1 MGKVSD
7 EIDARTSQAATL
19 GEHYARVSA
28 ELKRARARLRAADE
42 LARCAQV
49 IVDDD
54 LEMGPALWPEHRAL
68 VDALD
73 AYRNSGGEG

>member
-1 MGKVSD
+1 MSQLRSLVSD
-7 EIDARTSQAATL
+7 ARRRGRPETA
-19 GEHYARVSA
+19 SA
-28 ELKRARARLRAADE
+28 LEELLAARARLRAADE